1 MKNLNLLIHPTPHSA
16 IGKVGATVGTLA
28 FEPLIAR
35 VGTQGPFLL
44 QSGIAIL
51 AGIVAYI
58 CIPHVKPESLELE
71 DIDFKAYLEE
81 NGFDTAQFMG
91 DPIVVPIDG
100 PKDLP
105 ADRK

>member
-1 MKNLNLLIHPTPHSA
+1 
-16 IGKVGATVGTLA
+16 
-28 FEPLIAR
+28 
-35 VGTQGPFLL
+35 
-44 QSGIAIL
+44 
-51 AGIVAYI
+51 
-58 CIPHVKPESLELE
+58 VKPESLELE

-91 DPIVVPIDG
+91 DQIVVPIDG